1 MRLWVKTLAP
11 PKYALR
17 FYGFYALAPKYGS
30 KFAEDSHLRSMDL
43 TPAPSPS
50 PAHPPARGR
59 APRGEDEAPFEENG
73 ETLNLG
79 WKKKAITIFWR
90 LSSAASCG

>member
-59 APRGEDEAPFEENG
+59 APRGEDEAPFEEHG

-79 WKKKAITIFWR
+79 WKKR
-90 LSSAASCG
+90 QSQYVGD

>member
-1 MRLWVKTLAP
+1 MEVLYHIRPYLWRYIPLHRP
-11 PKYALR
+11 YIGLIYGRYLQFR
-17 FYGFYALAPKYGS
+17 FLKWPL

-79 WKKKAITIFWR
+79 WKKR
-90 LSSAASCG
+90 Q